1 MQGPLREQ
9 ARSHRGAA
17 GLVGWCGGQSSM
29 NLSGPFIKRPVA
41 TMLLSL
47 AIMLLGGVSFGLLPV
62 SPLPQ
67 MDFPVIVVQASLP
80 GASPEVMASTVATPL
95 ERSFGSIA
103 GVNTMSSRSSQG
115 STRVILQFDLDRDIN
130 GAAREVQAAIN
141 ASRTLLPS
149 GMRSMPTYKK
159 VNPSQAPIMVLSLT
173 SDVLEKG
180 QLYDL
185 ASTILSQSLSQVQ
198 GVGEVQI
205 GGSSLPAVRIELEP
219 QSLNQYGVA
228 LDDVRNTIAN
238 ANVRRPKGSVEDD
251 QRLWQVQANDQLE
264 KAKDYESLI
273 IHYNGGA
280 ALRLKDVAKVSDG
293 VEDRY
298 NSGFFNDDAAVLL
311 VINRQAGA
319 NIIETVNEIKAQL
332 PALQAVLPASVK
344 LNLAMDRSP
353 VIKATLHE
361 AEMTLLIAVALVIL
375 VVFLFLGNFRASLI
389 PTLAVP
395 VSLVGTFAVMYL
407 YGFSLN
413 NLSLMALI
421 LATGLVVDDAIVVLE
436 NISRH
441 IDEGVRPMRAA
452 YLGAQEVGFTLLS
465 MNVSLVAVFLSI
477 LFMGGI
483 IESLFREFSITL
495 AAAIVV
501 SLVVSLTLTPMLC
514 ARWLKPHTP
523 GQENRLQRWSR
534 RANDW
539 MVGKYATSLDWVLRH
554 KRLTLLSLFVTIGV
568 NIALYVV
575 VPKTF
580 MPQQDTGQLIGFVRG
595 DDGLSFS
602 VMQPKMEIFRRAVLK
617 DEAVESVAGFIGG
630 NNGTNN
636 AFMLVRLKPI
646 KERSI
651 SAQKVIERLRKEMPK
666 VPGAQL
672 MLMADQDLQFGGGR
686 EQTTSQ
692 YSYILQSGDL
702 GALREWYPK
711 VVTALKALPELTAI
725 DAREGRGARQV
736 TLIVDRDQAK
746 RLGVDMDM
754 VTAVLNN
761 AYSQR
766 QISTIYDSL
775 NQYQVVMEVNP
786 KYAQDPIT
794 LKQVQVI
801 TADGARIPLST
812 IAHYENSLEND
823 RVSHEGQFAS
833 ESIAFDMAEGVTVE
847 QGGAAIERAIA
858 KVGLPED
865 VIAKMAGTADA
876 FAATQKSQPWM
887 ILGAL
892 VAVYLVLGVLY
903 ESYIHPLTILSTLPS
918 AGVGALLSIYALG
931 GEFSLISLLGLFLLI
946 GVVKK
951 NAILMI
957 DLALQLERS
966 QGMAPLESIRS
977 ACLQRLRPILMTTLA
992 AILGA
997 LPLLMSRAEGA
1008 EMRQPLGLTII
1019 GGLIFSQVLTL
1030 YTTPVVYLY
1039 LDRLRHRFN
1048 KWRGVRTDAA
1058 LETPL

>member
-1 MQGPLREQ
+1 
-9 ARSHRGAA
+9 
-17 GLVGWCGGQSSM
+17 M
-29 NLSGPFIKRPVA
+29 NLSGPFINRPVA

-47 AIMLLGGVSFGLLPV
+47 AILLLGGVSFGLLPV
-62 SPLPQ
+62 APLPQ

-95 ERSFGSIA
+95 ERSFGAIA

-141 ASRTLLPS
+141 ASRNLLPS

-159 VNPSQAPIMVLSLT
+159 VNPSQAPVMVLSLT

-185 ASTILSQSLSQVQ
+185 ASTILSQSVSQVQ

-219 QSLNQYGVA
+219 QALNQYGVA

-238 ANVRRPKGSVEDD
+238 ANVRRPKGSVEDG

-273 IHYNGGA
+273 IHYADGA

-298 NSGFFNDDAAVLL
+298 NSGFFNNDAAVLL

-344 LNLAMDRSP
+344 LNVAMDRSP

-441 IDEGVRPMRAA
+441 IDKGVPPMKAA

-483 IESLFREFSITL
+483 VESLFREFSITL
-495 AAAIVV
+495 AASIVV

-523 GQENRLQRWSR
+523 GEENRLQRWSQ
-534 RANDW
+534 RANEW

-554 KRLTLLSLFVTIGV
+554 RRLTLLSLIVTVGV

-580 MPQQDTGQLIGFVRG
+580 LPQQDTGQLIGFVRG

-602 VMQPKMEIFRRAVLK
+602 VMQPKMETFRRAVLK
-617 DEAVESVAGFIGG
+617 DDAVQSVAGFIGG
-630 NNGTNN
+630 TNGTNN

-646 KERSI
+646 KERNI

-666 VPGAQL
+666 VAGAQL

-692 YSYILQSGDL
+692 YSYILQSADL
-702 GALREWYPK
+702 GELREWYPK

-725 DAREGRGARQV
+725 DAREGRGAQQV

-812 IAHYENSLEND
+812 IAHYENSLEDD

-833 ESIAFDMAEGVTVE
+833 ESISFDMAEGVTVE
-847 QGGAAIERAIA
+847 QGTAAIERAIA
-858 KVGLPED
+858 RLGMPED
-865 VIAKMAGTADA
+865 VIVKMAGTADA

-957 DLALQLERS
+957 DLALQLERH

-997 LPLLMSRAEGA
+997 LPLLLSRAEGA

-1039 LDRLRHRFN
+1039 LDKLRHRFN
-1048 KWRGVRTDAA
+1048 HWRGVRTDAA

>member
-1 MQGPLREQ
+1 M
-9 ARSHRGAA
+9 S
-17 GLVGWCGGQSSM
+17 
-29 NLSGPFIKRPVA
+29 LSGPFIKRPVA

-95 ERSFGSIA
+95 ERSFGAIA

-141 ASRTLLPS
+141 ASRNLLPS

-219 QSLNQYGVA
+219 QALNQYGVA

-238 ANVRRPKGSVEDD
+238 ANVRRPKGSVEDS

-273 IHYNGGA
+273 IHYADGA

-298 NSGFFNDDAAVLL
+298 NSGFFNNDSAVLL

-441 IDEGVRPMRAA
+441 IDEGVPPMKAA

-495 AAAIVV
+495 AASIVV

-514 ARWLKPHTP
+514 ARWLKPHVP

-534 RANDW
+534 QANEW
-539 MVGKYATSLDWVLRH
+539 LVGKYATSLDWVLRH
-554 KRLTLLSLFVTIGV
+554 RRLTLLSLLVTVGV
-568 NIALYVV
+568 NVALYVV

-602 VMQPKMEIFRRAVLK
+602 VMQPKMETFRRAVLK

-630 NNGTNN
+630 TNGTNN

-646 KERSI
+646 KERNI

-666 VPGAQL
+666 VAGAQL

-692 YSYILQSGDL
+692 YSYILQSADL
-702 GALREWYPK
+702 GELRQWYPK
-711 VVTALKALPELTAI
+711 VVTALRALPELTAI
-725 DAREGRGARQV
+725 DAREGRGAQQV

-746 RLGVDMDM
+746 RLGVDMNM

-801 TADGARIPLST
+801 TAAGARIPLST
-812 IAHYENSLEND
+812 IAHYENSLEDD

-833 ESIAFDMAEGVTVE
+833 ESISFDMAEGVTVE
-847 QGGAAIERAIA
+847 QGTAAIERAIA
-858 KVGLPED
+858 KLGMPED
-865 VIAKMAGTADA
+865 VIVKMAGTADA
-876 FAATQKSQPWM
+876 FAATQKSQPFM

-957 DLALQLERS
+957 DLALQLERQ
-966 QGMAPLESIRS
+966 QGMAPLESIRN

-997 LPLLMSRAEGA
+997 LPLLLSRAEGA

-1039 LDRLRHRFN
+1039 LDKLRHRFN
-1048 KWRGVRTDAA
+1048 HWRGVRTDAA

>member
-1 MQGPLREQ
+1 
-9 ARSHRGAA
+9 
-17 GLVGWCGGQSSM
+17 M

-95 ERSFGSIA
+95 ERSFGAIA

-141 ASRTLLPS
+141 ASRNLLPS

-219 QSLNQYGVA
+219 QALNQYGVA
-228 LDDVRNTIAN
+228 LDDVRKTIAD
-238 ANVRRPKGSVEDD
+238 ANVRRPKGSVEDG
-251 QRLWQVQANDQLE
+251 QRLWQIQANDQLE

-273 IHYNGGA
+273 IHYADGA

-441 IDEGVRPMRAA
+441 IDEGVKPMQAA
-452 YLGAQEVGFTLLS
+452 YLGAKEVGFTLLS

-483 IESLFREFSITL
+483 VESLFREFSITL

-534 RANDW
+534 RTNDW
-539 MVGKYATSLDWVLRH
+539 MVARYATSLDWVLRH
-554 KRLTLLSLFVTIGV
+554 RRLTLLSLFVTVGV
-568 NIALYVV
+568 NVALYVV

-630 NNGTNN
+630 SNGTNN

-646 KERSI
+646 KDRQL

-686 EQTTSQ
+686 EQTSSQ

-702 GALREWYPK
+702 GELRKWYPK
-711 VVTALKALPELTAI
+711 VVAALRALPELTAI
-725 DAREGRGARQV
+725 DAREGKGAQQV

-754 VTAVLNN
+754 VTSVLNN

-775 NQYQVVMEVNP
+775 NQYQVVVEVNP
-786 KYAQDPIT
+786 KYAQDPVT

-801 TADGARIPLST
+801 TADGARVPLST
-812 IAHYENSLEND
+812 FAHYENSLEDD

-833 ESIAFDMAEGVTVE
+833 EDISFDMAEGVTVE
-847 QGGAAIERAIA
+847 QGSAAIERAIA

-876 FAATQKSQPWM
+876 FAATQKSQPFM

-892 VAVYLVLGVLY
+892 LAVYLVLGVLY

-957 DLALQLERS
+957 DLALQLERH
-966 QGMAPLESIRS
+966 QGMTPLESIRS

-997 LPLLMSRAEGA
+997 LPLLLGRAEGA

-1039 LDRLRHRFN
+1039 LDKLRHRFN

>member
-1 MQGPLREQ
+1 
-9 ARSHRGAA
+9 
-17 GLVGWCGGQSSM
+17 M
-29 NLSGPFIKRPVA
+29 NLSGPFIRRPVA

-62 SPLPQ
+62 APLPQ

-95 ERSFGSIA
+95 ERSFGAIA

-141 ASRTLLPS
+141 ASRNLLPS

-185 ASTILSQSLSQVQ
+185 ASTILSQSLSQVS

-219 QSLNQYGVA
+219 QLLNQYGVA
-228 LDDVRNTIAN
+228 LDDVRKTIAE
-238 ANVRRPKGSVEDD
+238 ANVRRPKGSVENAE
-251 QRLWQVQANDQLE
+251 QLWQVQANDQLE
-264 KAKDYESLI
+264 KARDYEPLI
-273 IHYNGGA
+273 IHYKDGA
-280 ALRLKDVAKVSDG
+280 ALRLRDVAKVSDG

-375 VVFLFLGNFRASLI
+375 VVYLFLGNFRASLI

-441 IDEGVRPMRAA
+441 IDEGIAPMKAA
-452 YLGAQEVGFTLLS
+452 YLGAKEVGFTLLS

-514 ARWLKPHTP
+514 ARWLKPHVP
-523 GQENRLQRWSR
+523 GRENGLQRWSQ

-539 MVGKYATSLDWVLRH
+539 MVGKYARSLDWVLRH

-568 NIALYVV
+568 NVALYVV

-595 DDGLSFS
+595 DDGLSFT
-602 VMQPKMEIFRRAVLK
+602 VMQPKMEIFRREVLK
-617 DEAVESVAGFIGG
+617 DPAVESVAGFIGG

-646 KERSI
+646 KERKL

-692 YSYILQSGDL
+692 YSYIIQSGDL

-711 VVTALKALPELTAI
+711 VVTALRALPELTAI
-725 DAREGRGARQV
+725 DAREGRGAQQV
-736 TLIVDRDQAK
+736 TLVVDRDQAK
-746 RLGVDMDM
+746 RLGIDMNM

-794 LKQVQVI
+794 LNQVQVI
-801 TADGARIPLST
+801 TADGARVPLST
-812 IAHYENSLEND
+812 IAHYENSLEDD

-833 ESIAFDMAEGVTVE
+833 ESISFDMAEGVTVE
-847 QGGAAIERAIA
+847 QGTAAIERALA
-858 KVGLPED
+858 RLGMPED
-865 VIAKMAGTADA
+865 VIVKMAGTADA
-876 FAATQKSQPWM
+876 FAATQKSQPFM

-892 VAVYLVLGVLY
+892 LAVYLVLGVLY

-931 GEFSLISLLGLFLLI
+931 SEFSLISLLGLFLLI

-957 DLALQLERS
+957 DLALQLERH
-966 QGMAPLESIRS
+966 QGMGPLESIRS
-977 ACLQRLRPILMTTLA
+977 ACLLRLRPILMTTLA

-997 LPLLMSRAEGA
+997 LPLLLGSAEGA

-1019 GGLIFSQVLTL
+1019 GGLVFSQVLTL

-1039 LDRLRHRFN
+1039 LDRLRHKFN
-1048 KWRGVRTDAA
+1048 HWRGVRTDAA

>member
-1 MQGPLREQ
+1 
-9 ARSHRGAA
+9 
-17 GLVGWCGGQSSM
+17 M

-67 MDFPVIVVQASLP
+67 MDFPVIVVSASLP

-95 ERSFGSIA
+95 ERAFGAIA

-115 STRVILQFDLDRDIN
+115 STRVILQFDQDRDIN

-141 ASRTLLPS
+141 ASRNLLPS

-173 SDVLEKG
+173 SDVLSKG
-180 QLYDL
+180 ELYDL
-185 ASTILSQSLSQVQ
+185 ASTILSQSLSQVP

-219 QSLNQYGVA
+219 QLLNQYGVS
-228 LDDVRNTIAN
+228 LDEVRNTIAN
-238 ANVRRPKGSVEDD
+238 ANVRRPKGAVSDGE
-251 QRLWQVQANDQLE
+251 RNWQIQANDQLE
-264 KAKDYESLI
+264 KAKDYEPLI
-273 IHYNGGA
+273 IRYQDGA
-280 ALRLKDVAKVSDG
+280 ALRLSHVAKVQDS

-298 NSGFFNDDAAVLL
+298 NSGFFNNDAAVLL
-311 VINRQAGA
+311 VVNRQAGA
-319 NIIETVNEIKAQL
+319 NIIETVNAIKAQL

-395 VSLVGTFAVMYL
+395 VSLVGTFAIMYL

-441 IDEGVRPMRAA
+441 IDAGIAPMKAA
-452 YLGAQEVGFTLLS
+452 YLGAKEVGFTLLS

-495 AAAIVV
+495 AASIVV

-514 ARWLKPHTP
+514 ARWLKPHVP
-523 GQENRLQRWSR
+523 GTENAMQRWSNR
-534 RANDW
+534 LNER
-539 MVGKYATSLDWVLRH
+539 MVNGYARSLDWVLRH
-554 KRLTLLSLFVTIGV
+554 KRLTLFSLLVTIGV
-568 NIALYVV
+568 NVALYVV

-602 VMQPKMEIFRRAVLK
+602 VMQPKMEIFRKAVLA
-617 DEAVESVAGFIGG
+617 DPAVESVAGFIGG
-630 NNGTNN
+630 NGGTNN
-636 AFMLVRLKPI
+636 ALMIVRLKPI
-646 KERSI
+646 SERKI
-651 SAQKVIERLRKEMPK
+651 SAQKVIERLRATLPK
-666 VPGAQL
+666 VPGGRL

-686 EQTTSQ
+686 EQTSSQ

-702 GALREWYPK
+702 SELRTWYPK
-711 VVTALKALPELTAI
+711 VVEALKALPELTAI
-725 DAREGRGARQV
+725 DAREGRGAQQV
-736 TLIVDRDQAK
+736 TLMVDRDQAK
-746 RLGVDMDM
+746 RLGVDMNM

-775 NQYQVVMEVNP
+775 NQYRVVMEVNP
-786 KYAQDPIT
+786 QYARDPET
-794 LKQVQVI
+794 LNQVQVI
-801 TADGARIPLST
+801 TADGQRIPLST
-812 IAHYENSLEND
+812 IAHYENSLQDD
-823 RVSHEGQFAS
+823 RVEHEGQFAS
-833 ESIAFDMAEGVTVE
+833 ETIAFDLANGVSLE
-847 QGGAAIERAIA
+847 QGTAAIERAIA
-858 KVGLPED
+858 KLGLPED
-865 VIAKMAGTADA
+865 VIAKMAGTGDA
-876 FAATQKSQPWM
+876 FAATQKSQPFM

-892 VAVYLVLGVLY
+892 VAVYLVLGILY

-918 AGVGALLSIYALG
+918 AGVGALLSIYLTG

-957 DLALQLERS
+957 DLALQLERHA
-966 QGMAPLESIRS
+966 GMSPQESIRS

-992 AILGA
+992 ALLGA
-997 LPLLMSRAEGA
+997 LPLMLSHAEGA
-1008 EMRQPLGLTII
+1008 EMRQPLG
-1019 GGLIFSQVLTL
+1019 
-1030 YTTPVVYLY
+1030 
-1039 LDRLRHRFN
+1039 
-1048 KWRGVRTDAA
+1048 
-1058 LETPL
+1058 

>member
-1 MQGPLREQ
+1 
-9 ARSHRGAA
+9 
-17 GLVGWCGGQSSM
+17 M

-534 RANDW
+534 RTNDW

-554 KRLTLLSLFVTIGV
+554 KRLTLFSLFVTIGV
-568 NIALYVV
+568 NIALYIV

-580 MPQQDTGQLIGFVRG
+580 LPQQDTGQLIGFVRG

-711 VVTALKALPELTAI
+711 VVTALRALPELTAI

-794 LKQVQVI
+794 LTQVQVI

-865 VIAKMAGTADA
+865 VIAKMAGTANA

-931 GEFSLISLLGLFLLI
+931 GEFNLISLLGLFLLI

-957 DLALQLERS
+957 DLALQLERN

-997 LPLLMSRAEGA
+997 LPLLLSRAEGA

-1039 LDRLRHRFN
+1039 LDNLRHRFN
-1048 KWRGVRTDAA
+1048 KWRGVRTDVA

>member
-1 MQGPLREQ
+1 
-9 ARSHRGAA
+9 
-17 GLVGWCGGQSSM
+17 M

-47 AIMLLGGVSFGLLPV
+47 AIMLLGGVCFGLLPV
-62 SPLPQ
+62 APLPQ

-95 ERSFGSIA
+95 ERSFGAIA

-141 ASRTLLPS
+141 ASRNLLPS

-219 QSLNQYGVA
+219 QALNQYGVA

-238 ANVRRPKGSVEDD
+238 ANVRRPKGSVEDS

-273 IHYNGGA
+273 IHYADGA

-298 NSGFFNDDAAVLL
+298 NSGFFNNDAAVLL

-319 NIIETVNEIKAQL
+319 NIIETVNDIKAQL

-441 IDEGVRPMRAA
+441 IDEGVPPMKAA

-495 AAAIVV
+495 AASIVV

-523 GQENRLQRWSR
+523 GQENRLQRWSQ
-534 RANDW
+534 RANEW

-554 KRLTLLSLFVTIGV
+554 RRLTLLSLFLTVGV

-617 DEAVESVAGFIGG
+617 DDAVESVAGFIGG
-630 NNGTNN
+630 TNGTNN

-646 KERSI
+646 KERNI

-692 YSYILQSGDL
+692 YSYILQSADL
-702 GALREWYPK
+702 GELREWYPK

-725 DAREGRGARQV
+725 DAREGRGAQQV

-746 RLGVDMDM
+746 RLGVDMNM

-812 IAHYENSLEND
+812 IAHYENSLEDD

-847 QGGAAIERAIA
+847 QGTAAIERAIA
-858 KVGLPED
+858 RLGMPED
-865 VIAKMAGTADA
+865 VIVKMAGTANA
-876 FAATQKSQPWM
+876 FAATQKSQPFM

-957 DLALQLERS
+957 DLALQLERH
-966 QGMAPLESIRS
+966 QGLTPLESIRS
-977 ACLQRLRPILMTTLA
+977 ACLQRMRPILMTTLA

-997 LPLLMSRAEGA
+997 LPLLLSRAEGA

-1039 LDRLRHRFN
+1039 LDKLRHRFN

>member
-1 MQGPLREQ
+1 
-9 ARSHRGAA
+9 
-17 GLVGWCGGQSSM
+17 M

-534 RANDW
+534 RTNDW

-580 MPQQDTGQLIGFVRG
+580 LPQQDTGQLIGFVRG

-711 VVTALKALPELTAI
+711 VVTALRALPELTAI

-794 LKQVQVI
+794 LTQVQVI

-865 VIAKMAGTADA
+865 VIAKMAGTANA

-957 DLALQLERS
+957 DLALQLERN

-997 LPLLMSRAEGA
+997 LPLLLSRAEGA

-1039 LDRLRHRFN
+1039 LDNLRHRFN
-1048 KWRGVRTDAA
+1048 KWRGVRTDVA

>member
-1 MQGPLREQ
+1 
-9 ARSHRGAA
+9 
-17 GLVGWCGGQSSM
+17 M

-95 ERSFGSIA
+95 ERSFGAIA

-141 ASRTLLPS
+141 ASRNLLPS

-219 QSLNQYGVA
+219 QALNQYGVA
-228 LDDVRNTIAN
+228 LDDVRKTIAA
-238 ANVRRPKGSVEDD
+238 ANVRRPKGSVEDGE
-251 QRLWQVQANDQLE
+251 RLWQIQANDQLE

-273 IHYNGGA
+273 IHYKDGA

-441 IDEGVRPMRAA
+441 IDEGVKPMKAA
-452 YLGAQEVGFTLLS
+452 YLGAKEVGFTLLS

-483 IESLFREFSITL
+483 VESLFREFSITL

-523 GQENRLQRWSR
+523 GQDNRLQRWSR
-534 RANDW
+534 RTNDW

-554 KRLTLLSLFVTIGV
+554 RRLTLLSLIITVGV
-568 NIALYVV
+568 NVALYVV

-602 VMQPKMEIFRRAVLK
+602 VMQPKMETFRRAVLK

-630 NNGTNN
+630 TNGTNN

-646 KERSI
+646 KERNL

-711 VVTALKALPELTAI
+711 VVTALRALPELTAI
-725 DAREGRGARQV
+725 DAREGRGAQQV

-746 RLGVDMDM
+746 RLGVDMNM

-775 NQYQVVMEVNP
+775 NQYQVVMEVNQ
-786 KYAQDPIT
+786 KYAQDPVT
-794 LKQVQVI
+794 LNQVQVI

-812 IAHYENSLEND
+812 IAHYENSLEDD

-847 QGGAAIERAIA
+847 QGSAAIERAIA

-876 FAATQKSQPWM
+876 FAATQKSQPFM

-892 VAVYLVLGVLY
+892 LAVYLVLGVLY

-957 DLALQLERS
+957 DLALQLERH
-966 QGMAPLESIRS
+966 QGLSPLESIRS

-997 LPLLMSRAEGA
+997 LPLLLSRAEGA

-1039 LDRLRHRFN
+1039 LDKLRHRFN
-1048 KWRGVRTDAA
+1048 TWRGVRTDAA

>member
-1 MQGPLREQ
+1 
-9 ARSHRGAA
+9 
-17 GLVGWCGGQSSM
+17 M

-67 MDFPVIVVQASLP
+67 MDFPVIVVSASLP

-95 ERSFGSIA
+95 ERSFGAIA

-115 STRVILQFDLDRDIN
+115 STRVILQFDQDRDIN

-141 ASRTLLPS
+141 ASRNLLPS
-149 GMRSMPTYKK
+149 GMKSMPTYKK

-173 SDVLEKG
+173 SDVLSKG
-180 QLYDL
+180 ELYDL
-185 ASTILSQSLSQVQ
+185 ASTILSQSLSQVP

-219 QSLNQYGVA
+219 QLLNQYGVA

-238 ANVRRPKGSVEDD
+238 ANVRRPKGAVSDGD
-251 QRLWQVQANDQLE
+251 RNWQIQANDQLE
-264 KAKDYESLI
+264 KAKDYEPLI
-273 IHYNGGA
+273 IRYQDGA
-280 ALRLKDVAKVSDG
+280 ALRLSHVAKVQDS

-298 NSGFFNDDAAVLL
+298 NSGFFNNDAAVLL
-311 VINRQAGA
+311 VVNRQAGA
-319 NIIETVNEIKAQL
+319 NIIETVNAIKAQL

-375 VVFLFLGNFRASLI
+375 VVFLFLGNLRASLI

-395 VSLVGTFAVMYL
+395 VSLVGTFAIMYL

-441 IDEGVRPMRAA
+441 IDAGIAPMKAA
-452 YLGAQEVGFTLLS
+452 MLGAKEVGFTLLS

-483 IESLFREFSITL
+483 VESLFREFSITL
-495 AAAIVV
+495 AASIVV

-514 ARWLKPHTP
+514 ARWLKPHVP
-523 GQENRLQRWSR
+523 GTENAMQRWSMR
-534 RANDW
+534 LNER
-539 MVGKYATSLDWVLRH
+539 MVAGYARSLDWVLRH
-554 KRLTLLSLFVTIGV
+554 KRLTLLSLLVTIGV
-568 NIALYVV
+568 NVALYVV

-602 VMQPKMEIFRRAVLK
+602 VMQPKMEIFRKAVLA
-617 DEAVESVAGFIGG
+617 DPAVESVAGFIGG
-630 NNGTNN
+630 NGGTNN
-636 AFMLVRLKPI
+636 AIMIVRLKPI
-646 KERSI
+646 SERRI
-651 SAQKVIERLRKEMPK
+651 SAQKVIERLRETMPK
-666 VPGAQL
+666 VPGGRL

-686 EQTTSQ
+686 EQTSSQ

-702 GALREWYPK
+702 GELRIWYPK
-711 VVTALKALPELTAI
+711 VVAALKALPELTAI
-725 DAREGRGARQV
+725 DAREGRGAQQV
-736 TLIVDRDQAK
+736 TLVVDRDQAK

-786 KYAQDPIT
+786 KYAQDPET
-794 LKQVQVI
+794 LNQVQVI
-801 TADGARIPLST
+801 TADGQRIPLSA
-812 IAHYENSLEND
+812 IAHYENSLQND

-833 ESIAFDMAEGVTVE
+833 ESIAFDLAPGVTLE
-847 QGGAAIERAIA
+847 QGTAAIERAVA
-858 KVGLPED
+858 KLGLPEE
-865 VIAKMAGTADA
+865 VIVKMAGTGDA
-876 FAATQKSQPWM
+876 FAATQKSQPFM

-892 VAVYLVLGVLY
+892 VAVYLVLGILY

-918 AGVGALLSIYALG
+918 AGVGALLSIYLTG

-957 DLALQLERS
+957 DLALQLERTAGFS
-966 QGMAPLESIRS
+966 PENSIRS

-997 LPLLMSRAEGA
+997 VPLMLSTAEGA

-1019 GGLIFSQVLTL
+1019 GGLIFSQILTL

-1039 LDRLRHRFN
+1039 LDRARHRFN

-1058 LETPL
+1058 LDTPL

>member
-1 MQGPLREQ
+1 
-9 ARSHRGAA
+9 
-17 GLVGWCGGQSSM
+17 M

-41 TMLLSL
+41 TMLLSF
-47 AIMLLGGVSFGLLPV
+47 AIMLLGGVCFGLLPV

-67 MDFPVIVVQASLP
+67 MDFPVIVVQANLP

-95 ERSFGSIA
+95 ERSFGAIA

-141 ASRTLLPS
+141 ASRNLLPS

-185 ASTILSQSLSQVQ
+185 ASTILSQSLSQVS

-219 QSLNQYGVA
+219 QLLNQYGVA
-228 LDDVRNTIAN
+228 LDDVRTAIADS
-238 ANVRRPKGSVEDD
+238 NVRRPKGSVEDD
-251 QRLWQVQANDQLE
+251 QRMWQVQANDQLE
-264 KAKDYESLI
+264 KAKDYETLVIRYQDGSV
-273 IHYNGGA
+273 
-280 ALRLKDVAKVSDG
+280 LRLKDVAKVTDS

-361 AEMTLLIAVALVIL
+361 AEMTLLIAVALVVL

-441 IDEGVRPMRAA
+441 IDEGVPPMEAA
-452 YLGAQEVGFTLLS
+452 YRGAEEVGFTLLS

-483 IESLFREFSITL
+483 VESLFREFSITL
-495 AAAIVV
+495 AASIVV

-514 ARWLKPHTP
+514 ARWLKPHVP
-523 GQENRLQRWSR
+523 GQENRLQRWSQR
-534 RANDW
+534 LNER
-539 MVGKYATSLDWVLRH
+539 MVRGYATSLDWVLRH
-554 KRLTLLSLFVTIGV
+554 RRLTLLSLLVTIGV
-568 NIALYVV
+568 NVALYVV

-595 DDGLSFS
+595 DDGLSFN

-617 DEAVESVAGFIGG
+617 DEAVQSVAGFIGG

-646 KERSI
+646 KERNI

-692 YSYILQSGDL
+692 YSYILQSADL
-702 GALREWYPK
+702 ASLRTWYPK
-711 VVTALKALPELTAI
+711 VVAAFRALPELTAI
-725 DAREGRGARQV
+725 DARDGGGAQQV
-736 TLIVDRDQAK
+736 TLVVDRDQAK
-746 RLGVDMDM
+746 RLGIDMDM

-786 KYAQDPIT
+786 KYAQDPST
-794 LKQVQVI
+794 LEQVQVI
-801 TADGARIPLST
+801 TADGARVPLSA
-812 IAHYENSLEND
+812 IAHYENSLEDD

-833 ESIAFDMAEGVTVE
+833 EGISFDMAEGVTVE
-847 QGGAAIERAIA
+847 QGTAAIERAIT
-858 KVGLPED
+858 KLGMPED

-876 FAATQKSQPWM
+876 FAATQKSQPFM

-892 VAVYLVLGVLY
+892 LAVYLVLGVLY

-931 GEFSLISLLGLFLLI
+931 SEFSLISLLGLFLLI

-957 DLALQLERS
+957 DLALQLERAG
-966 QGMAPLESIRS
+966 QTPLESIRS
-977 ACLQRLRPILMTTLA
+977 ACLLRLRPILMTTLA

-997 LPLLMSRAEGA
+997 LPLLLGAAEGS

-1019 GGLIFSQVLTL
+1019 GGLVFSQVLTL

-1039 LDRLRHRFN
+1039 LDKLRHRFN
-1048 KWRGVRTDAA
+1048 RWRGVRTDAA

>member
-1 MQGPLREQ
+1 MAGSGQ
-9 ARSHRGAA
+9 RSTG
-17 GLVGWCGGQSSM
+17 
-29 NLSGPFIKRPVA
+29 
-41 TMLLSL
+41 
-47 AIMLLGGVSFGLLPV
+47 
-62 SPLPQ
+62 
-67 MDFPVIVVQASLP
+67 
-80 GASPEVMASTVATPL
+80 
-95 ERSFGSIA
+95 
-103 GVNTMSSRSSQG
+103 
-115 STRVILQFDLDRDIN
+115 
-130 GAAREVQAAIN
+130 
-141 ASRTLLPS
+141 
-149 GMRSMPTYKK
+149 
-159 VNPSQAPIMVLSLT
+159 
-173 SDVLEKG
+173 
-180 QLYDL
+180 
-185 ASTILSQSLSQVQ
+185 
-198 GVGEVQI
+198 
-205 GGSSLPAVRIELEP
+205 
-219 QSLNQYGVA
+219 
-228 LDDVRNTIAN
+228 
-238 ANVRRPKGSVEDD
+238 
-251 QRLWQVQANDQLE
+251 

-273 IHYNGGA
+273 IHYADGA

-298 NSGFFNDDAAVLL
+298 NSGFFNNDAAVLL

-344 LNLAMDRSP
+344 LNVAMDRSP

-441 IDEGVRPMRAA
+441 IDKGVPPMKAA

-483 IESLFREFSITL
+483 VESLFREFSITL
-495 AAAIVV
+495 AASIVV

-523 GQENRLQRWSR
+523 GQENRLQRWSQ
-534 RANDW
+534 RANEW

-554 KRLTLLSLFVTIGV
+554 RRLTLLSLIVTVGV
-568 NIALYVV
+568 NIALYVI

-602 VMQPKMEIFRRAVLK
+602 VMQPKMETFRRAVLK
-617 DEAVESVAGFIGG
+617 DDAVQSVAGFIGG
-630 NNGTNN
+630 TNGTNN

-646 KERSI
+646 KERNL

-666 VPGAQL
+666 VAGAQL

-686 EQTTSQ
+686 EQSTSQ
-692 YSYILQSGDL
+692 YSYILQSADL
-702 GALREWYPK
+702 GELREWYPK

-725 DAREGRGARQV
+725 DAREGRGAQQV

-812 IAHYENSLEND
+812 IAHYENSLEDD

-833 ESIAFDMAEGVTVE
+833 ESISFDMAEGVTVE
-847 QGGAAIERAIA
+847 QGSAAIERAIA
-858 KVGLPED
+858 KLGMPED
-865 VIAKMAGTADA
+865 VIVKMAGTADA

-957 DLALQLERS
+957 DLALQLERH
-966 QGMAPLESIRS
+966 QGMAPLDSIRS

-997 LPLLMSRAEGA
+997 LPLLLSRAEGA

-1039 LDRLRHRFN
+1039 LDKLRHRFN
-1048 KWRGVRTDAA
+1048 HWRGVRTDVA

>member
-1 MQGPLREQ
+1 
-9 ARSHRGAA
+9 
-17 GLVGWCGGQSSM
+17 M

-62 SPLPQ
+62 SPLPH
-67 MDFPVIVVQASLP
+67 MDFPVIVVQANLP

-95 ERSFGSIA
+95 ERSFGAIA

-141 ASRTLLPS
+141 ASRNLLPS

-219 QSLNQYGVA
+219 QALNQYGVA

-238 ANVRRPKGSVEDD
+238 ANVRRPKGSVEDG

-273 IHYNGGA
+273 IHYADGA

-441 IDEGVRPMRAA
+441 IDKGVPPMKAA

-483 IESLFREFSITL
+483 VESLFREFSITL
-495 AAAIVV
+495 AASIVV
-501 SLVVSLTLTPMLC
+501 SLLVSLTLTPMLC

-523 GQENRLQRWSR
+523 GQENRLQRWSQ
-534 RANDW
+534 RANAW

-554 KRLTLLSLFVTIGV
+554 RLLTLLSLFVTVGV

-595 DDGLSFS
+595 DDGLSFT
-602 VMQPKMEIFRRAVLK
+602 VMQPKMEIFRREVLK
-617 DEAVESVAGFIGG
+617 DPAVESVAGFIGG

-646 KERSI
+646 KERNL

-702 GALREWYPK
+702 GELREWYPK

-725 DAREGRGARQV
+725 DAREGRGAQQV

-754 VTAVLNN
+754 VTSVLNN

-794 LKQVQVI
+794 LNQVQVI

-812 IAHYENSLEND
+812 IAHYENSLEDD

-833 ESIAFDMAEGVTVE
+833 ESISFDMAEGVTVE
-847 QGGAAIERAIA
+847 QGTAAIERAIA
-858 KVGLPED
+858 KVGLPEA
-865 VIAKMAGTADA
+865 VIAKMSGTADA

-957 DLALQLERS
+957 DLALQLERH
-966 QGMAPLESIRS
+966 QGLEPLESIRS

-997 LPLLMSRAEGA
+997 LPLLLGRAEGA

-1039 LDRLRHRFN
+1039 LDKLRHRFN
-1048 KWRGVRTDAA
+1048 HWRGVRTDAA

>member
-1 MQGPLREQ
+1 
-9 ARSHRGAA
+9 
-17 GLVGWCGGQSSM
+17 M

-62 SPLPQ
+62 APLPQ

-95 ERSFGSIA
+95 ERSFGAIA

-141 ASRTLLPS
+141 ASRNLLPS

-219 QSLNQYGVA
+219 QALNQYGVA
-228 LDDVRNTIAN
+228 LDDVRKTIAD
-238 ANVRRPKGSVEDD
+238 ANVRRPKGSVEDG
-251 QRLWQVQANDQLE
+251 QRLWQIQANDQLE

-273 IHYNGGA
+273 IHYADGA

-332 PALQAVLPASVK
+332 PALQAVLPASVQ

-441 IDEGVRPMRAA
+441 IDEGVKPMKAA
-452 YLGAQEVGFTLLS
+452 YLGAKEVGFTLLS

-483 IESLFREFSITL
+483 VQSLFREFSITL

-514 ARWLKPHTP
+514 ARWLRPHTP

-534 RANDW
+534 RTNDW

-554 KRLTLLSLFVTIGV
+554 RRLTLLSLIITVGV
-568 NIALYVV
+568 NVALYVV

-602 VMQPKMEIFRRAVLK
+602 VMQPKMETFRRAVLK
-617 DEAVESVAGFIGG
+617 DDAVESVAGFIGG
-630 NNGTNN
+630 TNGTNN

-646 KERSI
+646 KDRQL

-666 VPGAQL
+666 VAGAQL

-702 GALREWYPK
+702 GELRKWYPK
-711 VVTALKALPELTAI
+711 VVAALRALPELTAI
-725 DAREGRGARQV
+725 DAREGAGAQQV

-801 TADGARIPLST
+801 TADGARVPLST
-812 IAHYENSLEND
+812 FAHYENSLEND

-833 ESIAFDMAEGVTVE
+833 EDISFDMAEGVTVE
-847 QGGAAIERAIA
+847 QGSAAIERAIA
-858 KVGLPED
+858 RLGMPED

-876 FAATQKSQPWM
+876 FAATQKSQPFM

-892 VAVYLVLGVLY
+892 LAVYLVLGVLY

-957 DLALQLERS
+957 DLALQLERH
-966 QGMAPLESIRS
+966 QGMTPQESIRS

-997 LPLLMSRAEGA
+997 LPLLLSRAEGA

-1039 LDRLRHRFN
+1039 LDKLRHRFN

>member
-1 MQGPLREQ
+1 
-9 ARSHRGAA
+9 
-17 GLVGWCGGQSSM
+17 M

-534 RANDW
+534 RTNDW

-568 NIALYVV
+568 NIALYVI

-580 MPQQDTGQLIGFVRG
+580 LPQQDTGQLIGFVRG

-957 DLALQLERS
+957 DLALQLERN

-997 LPLLMSRAEGA
+997 LPLLLSRAEGA

-1039 LDRLRHRFN
+1039 LDKLRHRFN

>member
-1 MQGPLREQ
+1 
-9 ARSHRGAA
+9 
-17 GLVGWCGGQSSM
+17 M
-29 NLSGPFIKRPVA
+29 NLSGPFIRRPVA
-41 TMLLSL
+41 TLLLSL

-67 MDFPVIVVQASLP
+67 MDFPVIVVSASLP

-95 ERSFGSIA
+95 ERSFGAIA

-115 STRVILQFDLDRDIN
+115 STRVILQFDQDRDIN

-141 ASRTLLPS
+141 ASRNLLPS

-173 SDVLEKG
+173 SDVLTKG
-180 QLYDL
+180 ELYDL
-185 ASTILSQSLSQVQ
+185 ASTILSQSLSQVP

-219 QSLNQYGVA
+219 QLLNQYGVS
-228 LDDVRNTIAN
+228 LDEVRNTIAN
-238 ANVRRPKGSVEDD
+238 ANVRRPKGAVSDGE
-251 QRLWQVQANDQLE
+251 RNWQIQANDQLE
-264 KAKDYESLI
+264 KAKDYEPLI
-273 IHYNGGA
+273 IRYQDGA
-280 ALRLKDVAKVSDG
+280 ALRLSHVAKVQDS

-298 NSGFFNDDAAVLL
+298 NSGFFNNDAAVLL
-311 VINRQAGA
+311 VVNRQAGA
-319 NIIETVNEIKAQL
+319 NIIETVNAIKAQL

-395 VSLVGTFAVMYL
+395 VSLVGTFAIMYL

-441 IDEGVRPMRAA
+441 IDAGIAPMKAA
-452 YLGAQEVGFTLLS
+452 YLGAKEVGFTLLS

-495 AAAIVV
+495 AASIVV

-514 ARWLKPHTP
+514 ARWLKPHVP
-523 GQENRLQRWSR
+523 GTENAMQRWSNR
-534 RANDW
+534 LNER
-539 MVGKYATSLDWVLRH
+539 MVNGYARSLDWVLRH
-554 KRLTLLSLFVTIGV
+554 KRLTLFSLLVTIGV
-568 NIALYVV
+568 NVALYVV

-602 VMQPKMEIFRRAVLK
+602 VMQPKMEIFRKAVLA
-617 DEAVESVAGFIGG
+617 DPAVESVAGFIGG
-630 NNGTNN
+630 NGGTNN
-636 AFMLVRLKPI
+636 ALMIVRLKPI
-646 KERSI
+646 SERKI
-651 SAQKVIERLRKEMPK
+651 SAQKVIERLRETLPK
-666 VPGAQL
+666 VPGGRL

-686 EQTTSQ
+686 EQTSSQ

-702 GALREWYPK
+702 SELRTWYPK
-711 VVTALKALPELTAI
+711 VVEALKALPELTAI
-725 DAREGRGARQV
+725 DAREGRGAQQV
-736 TLIVDRDQAK
+736 TLVVDRDQAK
-746 RLGVDMDM
+746 RLGVDMNM

-775 NQYQVVMEVNP
+775 NQYRVVMEVNP
-786 KYAQDPIT
+786 QYARDPET
-794 LKQVQVI
+794 LNQVQVI
-801 TADGARIPLST
+801 TADGQRIPLST
-812 IAHYENSLEND
+812 IAHYENSLQDD
-823 RVSHEGQFAS
+823 RVEHEGQFAS
-833 ESIAFDMAEGVTVE
+833 ETIAFDLANGVSLE
-847 QGGAAIERAIA
+847 QGTAAIERAIA
-858 KVGLPED
+858 KLGLPED
-865 VIAKMAGTADA
+865 VIAKMAGTGDA
-876 FAATQKSQPWM
+876 FAATQKSQPFM

-892 VAVYLVLGVLY
+892 VAVYLVLGILY

-918 AGVGALLSIYALG
+918 AGVGALLSIYLTG

-957 DLALQLERS
+957 DLALQLERHA
-966 QGMAPLESIRS
+966 GMSPQESIRS

-992 AILGA
+992 ALLGA
-997 LPLLMSRAEGA
+997 LPLMLSHAEGA

-1019 GGLIFSQVLTL
+1019 GGLIFSQILTL

-1039 LDRLRHRFN
+1039 LDRVRHRFN
-1048 KWRGVRTDAA
+1048 QWRGVRTDAA

>member
-1 MQGPLREQ
+1 
-9 ARSHRGAA
+9 
-17 GLVGWCGGQSSM
+17 M
-29 NLSGPFIKRPVA
+29 NLSGPFIRRPVA

-67 MDFPVIVVQASLP
+67 MDFPVIVVSANLP

-95 ERSFGSIA
+95 ERAFGAIA
-103 GVNTMSSRSSQG
+103 GVNTMSSNSSQG
-115 STRVILQFDLDRDIN
+115 STRVILQFDQDRDIN

-141 ASRTLLPS
+141 ASRNLLPS
-149 GMRSMPTYKK
+149 GMKSMPTYKK
-159 VNPSQAPIMVLSLT
+159 INPSQAPIMVLSLT
-173 SDVLEKG
+173 SEVLSKG

-185 ASTILSQSLSQVQ
+185 ASTILSQSLSQVP

-219 QSLNQYGVA
+219 QLLNQYGVS
-228 LDDVRNTIAN
+228 LDDVRSTIAN
-238 ANVRRPKGSVEDD
+238 ANVRRPKGAVSDGE
-251 QRLWQVQANDQLE
+251 RNWQIQANDQLE
-264 KAKDYESLI
+264 KAKDYEPLI
-273 IHYNGGA
+273 IRYQDGA
-280 ALRLKDVAKVSDG
+280 ALRLSHVAKVKDS

-298 NSGFFNDDAAVLL
+298 NSGFFNNDAAVLL
-311 VINRQAGA
+311 VVNRQAGA
-319 NIIETVNEIKAQL
+319 NIIETVNAIKAQL
-332 PALQAVLPASVK
+332 PALQAVLPASVQ

-395 VSLVGTFAVMYL
+395 VSLVGTFAIMYL

-441 IDEGVRPMRAA
+441 IDAGIAPMKAA
-452 YLGAQEVGFTLLS
+452 YLGAKEVGFTLLS

-483 IESLFREFSITL
+483 VESLFREFSITL
-495 AAAIVV
+495 AASIVV

-514 ARWLKPHTP
+514 ARWLKPHVP
-523 GQENRLQRWSR
+523 GTENAMQRWSIR
-534 RANDW
+534 LNER
-539 MVGKYATSLDWVLRH
+539 MVSGYARSLDWVLRH
-554 KRLTLLSLFVTIGV
+554 KRLTLLSLLLTIGV
-568 NIALYVV
+568 NVALYVV

-602 VMQPKMEIFRRAVLK
+602 VMQPKMEIFRKAVLA
-617 DEAVESVAGFIGG
+617 DPAVESVAGFIGG
-630 NNGTNN
+630 NGGTNN
-636 AFMLVRLKPI
+636 AFMIVRLKPVS
-646 KERSI
+646 ERKV
-651 SAQKVIERLRKEMPK
+651 SAQKVIERLRENMPK
-666 VPGAQL
+666 VPGGRL

-686 EQTTSQ
+686 DQTSSQ

-702 GALREWYPK
+702 AELRAWYPK
-711 VVTALKALPELTAI
+711 VVAAFKALPELTAI
-725 DAREGRGARQV
+725 DAREGRGAQQV
-736 TLIVDRDQAK
+736 TLVVDRDQAK

-786 KYAQDPIT
+786 KYAQDPET
-794 LKQVQVI
+794 LNQVQVI
-801 TADGARIPLST
+801 TAEGQRIPLSA
-812 IAHYENSLEND
+812 IAHYENSLQND

-833 ESIAFDMAEGVTVE
+833 ESIAFDMAPGVTLE
-847 QGGAAIERAIA
+847 QGTAAIERAIA
-858 KVGLPED
+858 KLGLPEE
-865 VIAKMAGTADA
+865 VIAKMAGTGDA
-876 FAATQKSQPWM
+876 FADTQKSQPFM

-892 VAVYLVLGVLY
+892 VAVYLVLGILY

-918 AGVGALLSIYALG
+918 AGVGALLSIYLTG

-957 DLALQLERS
+957 DLALQLERHS
-966 QGMAPLESIRS
+966 GMNPLESIRS

-997 LPLLMSRAEGA
+997 LPLMLSTAEGA

-1019 GGLIFSQVLTL
+1019 GGLIFSQILTL

-1039 LDRLRHRFN
+1039 LDRTRHRFN

-1058 LETPL
+1058 LETAL

>member
-1 MQGPLREQ
+1 
-9 ARSHRGAA
+9 
-17 GLVGWCGGQSSM
+17 M
-29 NLSGPFIKRPVA
+29 NLSGPFIRRPVA
-41 TMLLSL
+41 TMLLSF

-62 SPLPQ
+62 APLPQ
-67 MDFPVIVVQASLP
+67 MDFPVIVVQANLP

-95 ERSFGSIA
+95 ERSFGAIA

-141 ASRTLLPS
+141 ASRNLLPS

-185 ASTILSQSLSQVQ
+185 ASTILSQSLSQVS

-219 QSLNQYGVA
+219 QLLNQYGVA
-228 LDDVRNTIAN
+228 LDDVRSAIADS
-238 ANVRRPKGSVEDD
+238 NVRRPKGSVEDA
-251 QRLWQVQANDQLE
+251 QRMWQIQANDQLE
-264 KAKDYESLI
+264 KAKDYETLI
-273 IHYNGGA
+273 IRYQDGSV
-280 ALRLKDVAKVSDG
+280 LRLKDVAKVTDG

-319 NIIETVNEIKAQL
+319 NIIETVNEIKNQL

-361 AEMTLLIAVALVIL
+361 AEMTLLIAVALVVL

-441 IDEGVRPMRAA
+441 IDEGVPPMKAA
-452 YLGAQEVGFTLLS
+452 YLGAEEVGFTLLS

-514 ARWLKPHTP
+514 ARWLKPHVP

-534 RANDW
+534 RLNER
-539 MVGKYATSLDWVLRH
+539 MVRGYARSLDWVLRH
-554 KRLTLLSLFVTIGV
+554 RRLTLLSLLVTIGV

-595 DDGLSFS
+595 DDGLSFN

-646 KERSI
+646 NERGI
-651 SAQKVIERLRKEMPK
+651 SAQKVIERLRKEMPL
-666 VPGAQL
+666 VPGGRL

-702 GALREWYPK
+702 ASLRQWYPK
-711 VVTALKALPELTAI
+711 VAAAFRALPELTAI
-725 DAREGRGARQV
+725 DARDGGGAQQI
-736 TLIVDRDQAK
+736 TLVVDRDQAK
-746 RLGVDMDM
+746 RLGIDMDM
-754 VTAVLNN
+754 VTSVLNN

-786 KYAQDPIT
+786 KYAQDPST
-794 LKQVQVI
+794 LEQVQVI
-801 TADGARIPLST
+801 TADGARVPLST
-812 IAHYENSLEND
+812 FAHYESSLEDD

-833 ESIAFDMAEGVTVE
+833 EDISFDLAEGVTVE
-847 QGGAAIERAIA
+847 QGTAAIERAIA
-858 KVGLPED
+858 RLGMPED
-865 VIAKMAGTADA
+865 IIAKMAGTADA
-876 FAATQKSQPWM
+876 FAATQKSQPFM

-892 VAVYLVLGVLY
+892 LAVYLVLGVLY

-918 AGVGALLSIYALG
+918 AGVGALLSIYLLG

-957 DLALQLERS
+957 DLALQLERGGQS
-966 QGMAPLESIRS
+966 PQDSIRN
-977 ACLQRLRPILMTTLA
+977 ACLLRLRPILMTTLA

-997 LPLLMSRAEGA
+997 LPLLLGGAEGS

-1019 GGLIFSQVLTL
+1019 GGLVFSQILTL

-1039 LDRLRHRFN
+1039 LDKLRHRFN
-1048 KWRGVRTDAA
+1048 RWRGVRTDAA

>member
-1 MQGPLREQ
+1 
-9 ARSHRGAA
+9 
-17 GLVGWCGGQSSM
+17 M

-95 ERSFGSIA
+95 ERSFGAIA

-141 ASRTLLPS
+141 ASRNLLPS

-219 QSLNQYGVA
+219 QALNQYGVA
-228 LDDVRNTIAN
+228 LDDVRKTIAD
-238 ANVRRPKGSVEDD
+238 ANVRRPKGSVEDG
-251 QRLWQVQANDQLE
+251 QRLWQIQANDQLE

-273 IHYNGGA
+273 IHYADGA

-361 AEMTLLIAVALVIL
+361 AEMTLLIAVALVVL
-375 VVFLFLGNFRASLI
+375 VVYLFLGNFRASLI

-441 IDEGVRPMRAA
+441 IDEGVKPMQAA
-452 YLGAQEVGFTLLS
+452 YLGAKEVGFTLLS

-477 LFMGGI
+477 LFMGGLV
-483 IESLFREFSITL
+483 ESLFREFSITL

-523 GQENRLQRWSR
+523 GQENRLQRWSQKT
-534 RANDW
+534 NDW

-554 KRLTLLSLFVTIGV
+554 RRLTLLSLLLTVGV
-568 NIALYVV
+568 NVALYIV

-580 MPQQDTGQLIGFVRG
+580 LPQQDTGQLIGFVRG
-595 DDGLSFS
+595 DDGLSFT
-602 VMQPKMEIFRRAVLK
+602 VMQPKMETFRRAVLK

-636 AFMLVRLKPI
+636 AFMIVRLKPI
-646 KERSI
+646 KDRQL

-686 EQTTSQ
+686 EQTSSQ
-692 YSYILQSGDL
+692 YTYILQSGDL
-702 GALREWYPK
+702 AELRKWFPK
-711 VVTALKALPELTAI
+711 VVTALRALPELTAI
-725 DAREGRGARQV
+725 DAREGAGAQQV

-746 RLGVDMDM
+746 RLGVDMNM

-786 KYAQDPIT
+786 KYAQDPVT
-794 LKQVQVI
+794 LKQVEVI
-801 TADGARIPLST
+801 TADGARVPLST
-812 IAHYENSLEND
+812 FAHYENSLEND

-833 ESIAFDMAEGVTVE
+833 ESISFDMAEGVTVE
-847 QGGAAIERAIA
+847 QGSAAIERAIA

-876 FAATQKSQPWM
+876 FAATQKSQPFM

-892 VAVYLVLGVLY
+892 LAVYLVLGVLY

-931 GEFSLISLLGLFLLI
+931 GEFSLISLLGIFLLI

-957 DLALQLERS
+957 DLALQLERH
-966 QGMAPLESIRS
+966 QGLSPLESIRS

-997 LPLLMSRAEGA
+997 LPLLLGRAEGA

-1019 GGLIFSQVLTL
+1019 GGLVFSQVLTL

-1039 LDRLRHRFN
+1039 LDKLRHRFN

>member
-1 MQGPLREQ
+1 
-9 ARSHRGAA
+9 
-17 GLVGWCGGQSSM
+17 M

-95 ERSFGSIA
+95 ERSFGAIA

-141 ASRTLLPS
+141 ASRNLLPS

-219 QSLNQYGVA
+219 QALNQYGVA
-228 LDDVRNTIAN
+228 LDDVRKTIAD
-238 ANVRRPKGSVEDD
+238 ANVRRPKGSVEDG
-251 QRLWQVQANDQLE
+251 QRLWQIQANDQLE

-273 IHYNGGA
+273 IHYADGA

-441 IDEGVRPMRAA
+441 IDEGVKPMQAA
-452 YLGAQEVGFTLLS
+452 YLGAKEVGFTLLS

-483 IESLFREFSITL
+483 VESLFREFSITL

-534 RANDW
+534 RTNDW

-554 KRLTLLSLFVTIGV
+554 RRLTLLSLLITVGV
-568 NIALYVV
+568 NVALYVV

-630 NNGTNN
+630 SNGTNN
-636 AFMLVRLKPI
+636 AFMIVRLKPI
-646 KERSI
+646 KERQL

-686 EQTTSQ
+686 EQTSSQ
-692 YSYILQSGDL
+692 YSYILQSADL
-702 GALREWYPK
+702 GELRKWFPK
-711 VVTALKALPELTAI
+711 VVAALRALPELTAI
-725 DAREGRGARQV
+725 DAREGAGAQQV

-746 RLGVDMDM
+746 RLGVDMNM

-786 KYAQDPIT
+786 KYAQDPVT

-801 TADGARIPLST
+801 TADGARVPLST
-812 IAHYENSLEND
+812 FAHYENSLEDD

-833 ESIAFDMAEGVTVE
+833 EDISFDMAEGVTVE
-847 QGGAAIERAIA
+847 QGSAAIERAIA
-858 KVGLPED
+858 KLGLPED

-876 FAATQKSQPWM
+876 FAATQKSQPFM

-892 VAVYLVLGVLY
+892 LAVYLVLGVLY

-957 DLALQLERS
+957 DLALQLERH
-966 QGMAPLESIRS
+966 QGLSPQESIRS

-997 LPLLMSRAEGA
+997 LPLLLGRAEGA

-1039 LDRLRHRFN
+1039 LDKLRHRFN

>member
-1 MQGPLREQ
+1 
-9 ARSHRGAA
+9 
-17 GLVGWCGGQSSM
+17 M

-95 ERSFGSIA
+95 ERSFGAIA

-141 ASRTLLPS
+141 ASRNLLPS

-219 QSLNQYGVA
+219 QALNQYGVA
-228 LDDVRNTIAN
+228 LDDVRKTIAD
-238 ANVRRPKGSVEDD
+238 ANVRRPKGSVEDGE
-251 QRLWQVQANDQLE
+251 RLWQIQANDQLE

-273 IHYNGGA
+273 IHYADGA
-280 ALRLKDVAKVSDG
+280 ALRLRDVAKVSDG

-361 AEMTLLIAVALVIL
+361 AEMTLLIAVALVVL
-375 VVFLFLGNFRASLI
+375 VVYLFLGNFRASLI

-441 IDEGVRPMRAA
+441 IDEGVKPMQAA
-452 YLGAQEVGFTLLS
+452 YLGAKEVGFTLLS

-477 LFMGGI
+477 LFMGGLV
-483 IESLFREFSITL
+483 ESLFREFSITL

-523 GQENRLQRWSR
+523 GQENRLQRWSHKT
-534 RANDW
+534 NDW

-554 KRLTLLSLFVTIGV
+554 RRLTLFSLLLTVGV

-580 MPQQDTGQLIGFVRG
+580 LPQQDTGQLIGFVRG
-595 DDGLSFS
+595 DDGLSFN
-602 VMQPKMEIFRRAVLK
+602 VMQPKMETFRRAVLK

-636 AFMLVRLKPI
+636 AFMIVRLKPI
-646 KERSI
+646 KERQL

-686 EQTTSQ
+686 EQTSSQ
-692 YSYILQSGDL
+692 YTYILQSGDL
-702 GALREWYPK
+702 AELRKWFPK
-711 VVTALKALPELTAI
+711 VVTALRALPELTAI
-725 DAREGRGARQV
+725 DAREGAGAQQV

-746 RLGVDMDM
+746 RLGVDMNM

-786 KYAQDPIT
+786 KYAQDPVT
-794 LKQVQVI
+794 LKQVEVI
-801 TADGARIPLST
+801 TADGARVPLST
-812 IAHYENSLEND
+812 FAHYENSLEND

-833 ESIAFDMAEGVTVE
+833 ESISFDMAEGVTVE
-847 QGGAAIERAIA
+847 QGSAAIERAIA

-876 FAATQKSQPWM
+876 FAATQKSQPFM

-892 VAVYLVLGVLY
+892 LAVYLVLGVLY

-931 GEFSLISLLGLFLLI
+931 GEFSLISLLGIFLLI

-957 DLALQLERS
+957 DLALQLERH
-966 QGMAPLESIRS
+966 QGLSPLESIRS

-997 LPLLMSRAEGA
+997 LPLLLGRAEGA

-1019 GGLIFSQVLTL
+1019 GGLVFSQVLTL

-1039 LDRLRHRFN
+1039 LDKLRHRFN

>member
-1 MQGPLREQ
+1 
-9 ARSHRGAA
+9 
-17 GLVGWCGGQSSM
+17 M

-95 ERSFGSIA
+95 ERSFGAIA

-141 ASRTLLPS
+141 ASRNLLPS

-219 QSLNQYGVA
+219 QALNQYGVA
-228 LDDVRNTIAN
+228 LDDVRKTIAD
-238 ANVRRPKGSVEDD
+238 ANVRRPKGSVEDGE
-251 QRLWQVQANDQLE
+251 RLWQIQANDQLE

-273 IHYNGGA
+273 IHYADGA

-361 AEMTLLIAVALVIL
+361 AEMTLLIAVALVVL
-375 VVFLFLGNFRASLI
+375 VVYLFLGNFRASLI

-441 IDEGVRPMRAA
+441 IDEGVKPMQAA
-452 YLGAQEVGFTLLS
+452 YLGAKEVGFTLLS

-477 LFMGGI
+477 LFMGGLV
-483 IESLFREFSITL
+483 ESLFREFSITL

-523 GQENRLQRWSR
+523 GQENRLQRWSHKT
-534 RANDW
+534 NDW

-554 KRLTLLSLFVTIGV
+554 RRLTLFSLLLTVGV

-575 VPKTF
+575 LPKTF
-580 MPQQDTGQLIGFVRG
+580 LPQQDTGQLIGFVRG
-595 DDGLSFS
+595 DDGLSFN
-602 VMQPKMEIFRRAVLK
+602 VMQPKMETFRRAVLK

-636 AFMLVRLKPI
+636 AFMIVRLKPI
-646 KERSI
+646 KERQL

-686 EQTTSQ
+686 EQTSSQ
-692 YSYILQSGDL
+692 YTYILQSGDL
-702 GALREWYPK
+702 AELRKWFPK
-711 VVTALKALPELTAI
+711 VVTALRALPELTAI
-725 DAREGRGARQV
+725 DAREGAGAQQV

-746 RLGVDMDM
+746 RLGVDMNM

-786 KYAQDPIT
+786 KYAQDPVT
-794 LKQVQVI
+794 LKQVEVI
-801 TADGARIPLST
+801 TADGARVPLST
-812 IAHYENSLEND
+812 FAHYENSLEND

-833 ESIAFDMAEGVTVE
+833 ESISFDMAEGVTVE
-847 QGGAAIERAIA
+847 QGSAAIERAIA

-876 FAATQKSQPWM
+876 FAATQKSQPFM

-892 VAVYLVLGVLY
+892 LAVYLVLGVLY

-931 GEFSLISLLGLFLLI
+931 GEFSLISLLGIFLLI

-957 DLALQLERS
+957 DLALQLERHEGLS
-966 QGMAPLESIRS
+966 PLESIRS

-997 LPLLMSRAEGA
+997 LPLLLGRAEGA

-1019 GGLIFSQVLTL
+1019 GGLVFSQVLTL

-1039 LDRLRHRFN
+1039 LDKLRHRFN

>member
-1 MQGPLREQ
+1 MR
-9 ARSHRGAA
+9 
-17 GLVGWCGGQSSM
+17 
-29 NLSGPFIKRPVA
+29 RPVA
-41 TMLLSL
+41 TMLLSF
-47 AIMLLGGVSFGLLPV
+47 AIMLLGGVCFGLLPV

-67 MDFPVIVVQASLP
+67 MDFPVIVVQANLP

-95 ERSFGSIA
+95 ERSFGAIA

-141 ASRTLLPS
+141 ASRNLLPS

-185 ASTILSQSLSQVQ
+185 ASTILSQSLSQVA

-219 QSLNQYGVA
+219 QLLNQYGVA
-228 LDDVRNTIAN
+228 LDDVRTAIADS
-238 ANVRRPKGSVEDD
+238 NVRRPKGSVEDD
-251 QRLWQVQANDQLE
+251 KRMWQVQANDQLE
-264 KAKDYESLI
+264 KAKDYETLVIRYQDGSV
-273 IHYNGGA
+273 
-280 ALRLKDVAKVSDG
+280 LRLKDVAKVSDS

-298 NSGFFNDDAAVLL
+298 NSGFFNNDAAVLL

-319 NIIETVNEIKAQL
+319 NIIETVNEIKSQL

-361 AEMTLLIAVALVIL
+361 AEMTLLIAVALVVL

-441 IDEGVRPMRAA
+441 IDEGVPPMKAA
-452 YLGAQEVGFTLLS
+452 YLGAEEVGFTLLS
-465 MNVSLVAVFLSI
+465 MNASLVAVFLSI

-483 IESLFREFSITL
+483 VESLFREFSITL

-514 ARWLKPHTP
+514 ARWLKPHVP
-523 GQENRLQRWSR
+523 GQENRLQRWSHHVNER
-534 RANDW
+534 
-539 MVGKYATSLDWVLRH
+539 MVRGYARSLDWVLRH
-554 KRLTLLSLFVTIGV
+554 RRLTLLSLLVTVGV

-595 DDGLSFS
+595 DDGLSFN

-617 DEAVESVAGFIGG
+617 DDAVQSVAGFIGG

-646 KERSI
+646 KERAM

-692 YSYILQSGDL
+692 YSYILQSADL
-702 GALREWYPK
+702 ASLREWYPK
-711 VVTALKALPELTAI
+711 LVAAFRALPELTAI
-725 DAREGRGARQV
+725 DARDGGGAQQV

-746 RLGVDMDM
+746 RLGIDMNM

-786 KYAQDPIT
+786 KYAQDPNT
-794 LKQVQVI
+794 LEQVQVI
-801 TADGARIPLST
+801 TADGARVPLSA
-812 IAHYENSLEND
+812 IAHYENSLEDD

-847 QGGAAIERAIA
+847 QGTAAIERAIA
-858 KVGLPED
+858 KLGMPED

-876 FAATQKSQPWM
+876 FAATQKSQPFM

-892 VAVYLVLGVLY
+892 LAVYLVLGVLY

-918 AGVGALLSIYALG
+918 AGVGALLSIYVLG
-931 GEFSLISLLGLFLLI
+931 SEFSLISLLGLFLLI

-957 DLALQLERS
+957 DLALQLERAGQTS
-966 QGMAPLESIRS
+966 LESIRS
-977 ACLQRLRPILMTTLA
+977 ACLLRLRPILMTTLA

-997 LPLLMSRAEGA
+997 LPLLLGGAEGS

-1019 GGLIFSQVLTL
+1019 GGLVFSQVLTL

-1039 LDRLRHRFN
+1039 LDHLRHRFN
-1048 KWRGVRTDAA
+1048 RWRGVRTDAA

>member
-1 MQGPLREQ
+1 M
-9 ARSHRGAA
+9 
-17 GLVGWCGGQSSM
+17 
-29 NLSGPFIKRPVA
+29 
-41 TMLLSL
+41 
-47 AIMLLGGVSFGLLPV
+47 
-62 SPLPQ
+62 
-67 MDFPVIVVQASLP
+67 
-80 GASPEVMASTVATPL
+80 
-95 ERSFGSIA
+95 
-103 GVNTMSSRSSQG
+103 
-115 STRVILQFDLDRDIN
+115 
-130 GAAREVQAAIN
+130 
-141 ASRTLLPS
+141 
-149 GMRSMPTYKK
+149 
-159 VNPSQAPIMVLSLT
+159 
-173 SDVLEKG
+173 
-180 QLYDL
+180 
-185 ASTILSQSLSQVQ
+185 
-198 GVGEVQI
+198 
-205 GGSSLPAVRIELEP
+205 
-219 QSLNQYGVA
+219 
-228 LDDVRNTIAN
+228 
-238 ANVRRPKGSVEDD
+238 
-251 QRLWQVQANDQLE
+251 
-264 KAKDYESLI
+264 
-273 IHYNGGA
+273 
-280 ALRLKDVAKVSDG
+280 AKVSDG

-375 VVFLFLGNFRASLI
+375 VVYLFLGNFRASLI

-395 VSLVGTFAVMYL
+395 VSLVGTFAIMYL

-441 IDEGVRPMRAA
+441 IDEGIAPMKAA
-452 YLGAQEVGFTLLS
+452 YLGAKEVGFTLLS

-534 RANDW
+534 RSNDW
-539 MVGKYATSLDWVLRH
+539 MMGKYATSLDWVLRH
-554 KRLTLLSLFVTIGV
+554 RRLTLLSLLLTIGV
-568 NIALYVV
+568 NVALYVV

-617 DEAVESVAGFIGG
+617 DAAVESVAGFIGG

-646 KERSI
+646 KERNI

-702 GALREWYPK
+702 GELRQWYPK
-711 VVTALKALPELTAI
+711 VVTALRALPELTAI
-725 DAREGRGARQV
+725 DAREGHGAQQV
-736 TLIVDRDQAK
+736 TLMVDRDQAK

-794 LKQVQVI
+794 LNQVQVI
-801 TADGARIPLST
+801 TADGARIPLSA
-812 IAHYENSLEND
+812 IAHYENSLEDD

-833 ESIAFDMAEGVTVE
+833 ESISFDMAEGVTVE
-847 QGGAAIERAIA
+847 QGTAAIERAIA
-858 KVGLPED
+858 KLGMPED
-865 VIAKMAGTADA
+865 VIVKMAGTADA
-876 FAATQKSQPWM
+876 FAATQKSQPFM

-892 VAVYLVLGVLY
+892 LAVYLVLGVLY

-918 AGVGALLSIYALG
+918 AGVGALLSIYVLG

-957 DLALQLERS
+957 DLALQLERHH
-966 QGMAPLESIRS
+966 GMDPLQSIRS

-997 LPLLMSRAEGA
+997 LPLLLGGAEGS

-1019 GGLIFSQVLTL
+1019 GGLVFSQVLTL

-1039 LDRLRHRFN
+1039 LDRLRHKFN
-1048 KWRGVRTDAA
+1048 HWRGVRTDAA

>member
-1 MQGPLREQ
+1 
-9 ARSHRGAA
+9 
-17 GLVGWCGGQSSM
+17 M

-67 MDFPVIVVQASLP
+67 MDFPVIVVSASLP

-95 ERSFGSIA
+95 ERAFGAIA
-103 GVNTMSSRSSQG
+103 GVNTMSSNSSQG
-115 STRVILQFDLDRDIN
+115 STRVILQFDQDRDIN

-141 ASRTLLPS
+141 ASRNLLPS
-149 GMRSMPTYKK
+149 GMKSMPTYKK
-159 VNPSQAPIMVLSLT
+159 INPSQAPIMVLSLT
-173 SDVLEKG
+173 SEVLSKG

-185 ASTILSQSLSQVQ
+185 ASTILSQSLSQVP

-219 QSLNQYGVA
+219 QLLNQYGVS

-238 ANVRRPKGSVEDD
+238 ANVRRPKGAVSDGE
-251 QRLWQVQANDQLE
+251 RNWQIQANDQLE
-264 KAKDYESLI
+264 QAKDYEPLI
-273 IHYNGGA
+273 IRYQDGA
-280 ALRLKDVAKVSDG
+280 ALRLSHVAKVKDS

-298 NSGFFNDDAAVLL
+298 NSGFFNNDAAVLL
-311 VINRQAGA
+311 VVNRQAGA
-319 NIIETVNEIKAQL
+319 NIIETVNAIKAQL
-332 PALQAVLPASVK
+332 PALQAVLPASVQ

-375 VVFLFLGNFRASLI
+375 VVFLFLGNLRASLI

-395 VSLVGTFAVMYL
+395 VSLVGTFAIMYL

-441 IDEGVRPMRAA
+441 IDAGVAPMKAA
-452 YLGAQEVGFTLLS
+452 MLGAKEVGFTLLS

-483 IESLFREFSITL
+483 VESLFREFSITL
-495 AAAIVV
+495 AASIIV

-514 ARWLKPHTP
+514 ARWLKPHVP
-523 GQENRLQRWSR
+523 GTENAMQRWSMR
-534 RANDW
+534 LNER
-539 MVGKYATSLDWVLRH
+539 MVSGYARSLDWVLRH
-554 KRLTLLSLFVTIGV
+554 KRLTLLSLLVTIGV
-568 NIALYVV
+568 NVALYVV

-602 VMQPKMEIFRRAVLK
+602 VMQPKMEIFRKAVLA
-617 DEAVESVAGFIGG
+617 DPAVESVAGFIGG
-630 NNGTNN
+630 NGGTNN
-636 AFMLVRLKPI
+636 AFMIVRLKPI
-646 KERSI
+646 SERKV
-651 SAQKVIERLRKEMPK
+651 SAQKVIERLRENMPK
-666 VPGAQL
+666 VPGGRL

-686 EQTTSQ
+686 DQTSSQ

-702 GALREWYPK
+702 GELRTWYPK
-711 VVTALKALPELTAI
+711 VVAAFKALPELTAI
-725 DAREGRGARQV
+725 DAREGRGAQQV
-736 TLIVDRDQAK
+736 TLVVDRDQAK

-786 KYAQDPIT
+786 KYAQDPET
-794 LKQVQVI
+794 LNQVQVI
-801 TADGARIPLST
+801 TADGQRIPLSA
-812 IAHYENSLEND
+812 IAHYENSLQND

-833 ESIAFDMAEGVTVE
+833 ESIAFDLAPGVTLE
-847 QGGAAIERAIA
+847 QGTAAIERAVA
-858 KVGLPED
+858 KLGLPEE
-865 VIAKMAGTADA
+865 VIVKMAGTGDA
-876 FAATQKSQPWM
+876 FAATQKSQPFM

-892 VAVYLVLGVLY
+892 VAVYLVLGILY

-918 AGVGALLSIYALG
+918 AGVGALLSIYLTG

-957 DLALQLERS
+957 DLALQLERHS
-966 QGMAPLESIRS
+966 GLDPQASIRS

-997 LPLLMSRAEGA
+997 LPLMLSSAEGA

-1019 GGLIFSQVLTL
+1019 GGLIFSQILTL

-1039 LDRLRHRFN
+1039 LDRVRHRFN